1 MSPTT
6 SIILVCASALAPRDC
21 TTDSAT
27 DMLEG
32 LGANTPI
39 ECLMSS
45 QALIAQSALL
55 PPNEAADHYL
65 KVICLPSRQVVNLRT
80 HPTVGAS
87 DILTDNADKDDDGEL
102 HRRAP

>member
-1 MSPTT
+1 MSPIT
-6 SIILVCASALAPRDC
+6 SIILVCANALAPQDC

-32 LGANTPI
+32 LEANTPI

-55 PPNEAADHYL
+55 SADKAVDHYL
-65 KVICLPSRQVVNLRT
+65 KVICLPSRDVANLRV
-80 HPTVGAS
+80 HPIS
-87 DILTDNADKDDDGEL
+87 DAREVVDDGSDL
-102 HRRAP
+102 PGSRAGPR